1 MDWFLY
7 DRELCNERVKKTIDL
22 KYQLKTARQSDWFS
36 LTGNQ
41 ADYGKQSVL
50 GLAVILLIH

>member
-7 DRELCNERVKKTIDL
+7 DRELCHERVKKTIDL

-36 LTGNQ
+36 LAGNQ
-41 ADYGKQSVL
+41 ADYGKQC
-50 GLAVILLIH
+50 LAWL